1 LGSAIQRRL
10 GYRAGVNS
18 TRDRTPAPSGAPVS
32 LSGIQVDVT
41 TRLGVLTPATP
52 TGLQTLDR
60 MLSGGLRTGTLMSIS
75 GAPGVGKTAFA
86 LLMAYMTAR
95 ARAAVVFTSV
105 ALDET
110 EIVARLAARALHR
123 EFPDVRTPYGAIWS
137 GQASQD
143 EMTRRPVGE
152 AVETVV
158 KKVGNHL
165 HLHRAKP
172 FESTSSLA
180 KLVSHLWGR
189 HDRVI
194 LVVDGLEAFCA
205 GGGEGKRAAVTN
217 GSYDARVAQV
227 AYELRQLADEGC
239 AVVATVQSRS
249 APLVSPAATLA
260 SELRAI
266 EGEGSPVAM
275 PERSLALGAR
285 AVELSVVKNSVGP
298 TGIVPLRFIAGAA
311 LFEERAP

>member
-1 LGSAIQRRL
+1 M
-10 GYRAGVNS
+10 S
-18 TRDRTPAPSGAPVS
+18 TKRPNPSTGAPIS

-60 MLSGGLRTGTLMSIS
+60 MLTGGLRTGTLMSLA

-86 LLMAYMTAR
+86 LLLAYMTAR
-95 ARAAVVFTSV
+95 ARAAVVFASV
-105 ALDET
+105 SLDET

-123 EFPDVRTPYGAIWS
+123 EFPDVRTPYGEIWS
-137 GQASQD
+137 GQAWQD
-143 EMTRRPVGE
+143 ERTRRPVAE

-172 FESTSSLA
+172 FESTSTLA

-189 HDRVI
+189 HDRVV
-194 LVVDGLEAFCA
+194 LVVDGIEAFCV
-205 GGGEGKRAAVTN
+205 GGGEGKRAAVVN

-227 AYELRQLADEGC
+227 AHELRQLANEGC

-249 APLVSPAATLA
+249 AALVTPAATL
-260 SELRAI
+260 SCEVRAV
-266 EGEGSPVAM
+266 EEGSLAPM
-275 PERSLALGAR
+275 PEKLLALGAR
-285 AVELSVVKNSVGP
+285 PVDLVVTKNAVGP

-311 LFEERAP
+311 LFEERGP

>member
-1 LGSAIQRRL
+1 MGSAPPGGL
-10 GYRAGVNS
+10 GYRGGVTS
-18 TRDRTPAPSGAPVS
+18 KRDRPTSSGAPVS
-32 LSGIQVDVT
+32 LSSIQVDVT

-60 MLSGGLRTGTLMSIS
+60 MLAGGLRTGTLMSIA
-75 GAPGVGKTAFA
+75 GDPGVGKTAFA

-105 ALDET
+105 SLDET

-123 EFPDVRTPYGAIWS
+123 EYPDVRTPYGAIWS
-137 GQASQD
+137 GQAWQD
-143 EMTRRPVGE
+143 EMTRRPVGD

-172 FESTSSLA
+172 FESTSALA
-180 KLVSHLWGR
+180 QLVSHLWGR
-189 HDRVI
+189 HDRVV
-194 LVVDGLEAFCA
+194 LVVDGLEAFCV
-205 GGGEGKRAAVTN
+205 GGGEGKRAAVVN

-227 AYELRQLADEGC
+227 AYELRQLANEGC
-239 AVVATVQSRS
+239 AVVTTVQSRN
-249 APLVSPAATLA
+249 APLVTPAATLA
-260 SELRAI
+260 AEVHAI
-266 EGEGSPVAM
+266 EEGAPTAM
-275 PERSLALGAR
+275 PERLLALGAR
-285 AVELSVVKNSVGP
+285 PVDLVVVKNAVGP